1 MILNQSRHPKPWR
14 YKNASSLKQIYKH
27 FNQKHHISAIKS
39 YPSTIILPLARSH
52 LTTIK
57 ANFLTSNDGGV
68 NVDPGYDGDFN
79 IMIQ

>member
-1 MILNQSRHPKPWR
+1 MHPKPWR

-39 YPSTIILPLARSH
+39 YPSTIILPLVRSH

-57 ANFLTSNDGGV
+57 QGNKKEKRLDITIKPLCRDDWIRTAK
-68 NVDPGYDGDFN
+68 PKRGYR
-79 IMIQ
+79 